1 MNLDPAKI
9 RQLSAAGF
17 AASALAGKQ
26 RARINQPRRAQGVLD
41 EHRSNRQ
48 SAIGWINRVVRQTAA
63 TWAAPAS

>member
-41 EHRSNRQ
+41 EHSSNRMD
-48 SAIGWINRVVRQTAA
+48 QTAA